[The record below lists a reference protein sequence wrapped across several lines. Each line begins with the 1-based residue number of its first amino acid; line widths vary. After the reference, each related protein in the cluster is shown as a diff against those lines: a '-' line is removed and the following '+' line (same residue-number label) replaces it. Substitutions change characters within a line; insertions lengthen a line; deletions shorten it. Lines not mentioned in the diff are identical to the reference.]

1 MQYQEDGSLVIRF
14 SSQPEDGNWLYTDGG
29 PLIIAIR
36 AYQADPEKIGDYV
49 PLVFRPGVK

>member
-49 PLVFRPGVK
+49 PPVFRPGVK

>member
-1 MQYQEDGSLVIRF
+1 MVIRF

-49 PLVFRPGVK
+49 PPVFRPDVK